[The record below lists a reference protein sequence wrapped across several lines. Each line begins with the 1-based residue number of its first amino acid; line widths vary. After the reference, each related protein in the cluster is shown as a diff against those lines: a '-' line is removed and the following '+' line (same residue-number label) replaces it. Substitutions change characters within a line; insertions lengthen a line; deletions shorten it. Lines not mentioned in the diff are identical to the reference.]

1 MGSYCLI
8 NIVLVAIAVL
18 HPGWAGVWMI
28 FLTSFFMSL
37 MYPTI
42 FALGLQGLGPDSK
55 LGGSLLVM
63 AIAGGA
69 VLTPM
74 MGVLADRTSVALAY
88 GIPLAGYVLIGCYSW
103 LGQTKVG
110 AASQPES

>member
-1 MGSYCLI
+1 
-8 NIVLVAIAVL
+8 
-18 HPGWAGVWMI
+18 
-28 FLTSFFMSL
+28 
-37 MYPTI
+37 
-42 FALGLQGLGPDSK
+42 
-55 LGGSLLVM
+55 M

-103 LGQTKVG
+103 FGQTKLG
-110 AASQPES
+110 GASQPQA

>member
-1 MGSYCLI
+1 MI
-8 NIVLVAIAVL
+8 NMVLVAIAVFDR
-18 HPGWAGVWMI
+18 GWTGVWMI

-42 FALGLQGLGPDSK
+42 FALGLQGLGTDSK

-69 VLTPM
+69 VLTPA
-74 MGVLADRTSVALAY
+74 MGVLADRTSSVALAY
-88 GIPLAGYVLIGCYSW
+88 GVPLVGYAIIACYSYF
-103 LGQTKVG
+103 GQATSVPRALSAG
-110 AASQPES
+110 

>member
-1 MGSYCLI
+1 L
-8 NIVLVAIAVL
+8 
-18 HPGWAGVWMI
+18 I

-42 FALGLQGLGPDSK
+42 FALGLQGLGTDSK

-69 VLTPM
+69 VLTPV
-74 MGVLADRTSVALAY
+74 MGVLADRTSSVALAY
-88 GIPLAGYVLIGCYSW
+88 GIPLLGYVLIACYSYF
-103 LGQTKVG
+103 GQPTSAPQTLAEG
-110 AASQPES
+110 